1 MTILLRRITFLGLS
15 HVSDSSESSY
25 VAKDNMTF
33 SCKLMGKSLEGLLH
47 FWNCDLNDT
56 VGYRWSGTFLRSEEF
71 LSQFSDPN
79 HIIGDW
85 SVVYGAVV
93 KFVLACGQVVSELPV
108 WRRVVNESELC
119 SADRSLCLP
128 SGFLS
133 TIPWFRGC
141 RWIVI
146 GWFVHPTQHSS
157 LWSQFFVCRDRGK
170 KQFYQFK
177 VPVHKKTSEHLL
189 LSVSQFFGEESSTV
203 TVDRTVYFLYF
214 PIIIS

>member
-47 FWNCDLNDT
+47 FWNCYLNDT

-85 SVVYGAVV
+85 SVVLVKLAV
-93 KFVLACGQVVSELPV
+93 KLVLVCVSRRFRASSLKACGQWKWIVFSWPFTLSAVWFPFYDSVVSWMTVNCNRLIRSPNSALEFVKSVLRLP
-108 WRRVVNESELC
+108 
-119 SADRSLCLP
+119 
-128 SGFLS
+128 
-133 TIPWFRGC
+133 
-141 RWIVI
+141 
-146 GWFVHPTQHSS
+146 
-157 LWSQFFVCRDRGK
+157 WSR
-170 KQFYQFK
+170 
-177 VPVHKKTSEHLL
+177 
-189 LSVSQFFGEESSTV
+189 
-203 TVDRTVYFLYF
+203 
-214 PIIIS
+214 

>member
-33 SCKLMGKSLEGLLH
+33 SCKLMKKSLDGLLH

-85 SVVYGAVV
+85 SVVCEVGREICACLRSSSFRTSSL
-93 KFVLACGQVVSELPV
+93 KACGQCKWIVFSWPFTLSAVWFPVYDSVVSWMTVNCNRLIRSPNSALEFVKSILRLP
-108 WRRVVNESELC
+108 
-119 SADRSLCLP
+119 
-128 SGFLS
+128 
-133 TIPWFRGC
+133 
-141 RWIVI
+141 
-146 GWFVHPTQHSS
+146 
-157 LWSQFFVCRDRGK
+157 WSR
-170 KQFYQFK
+170 
-177 VPVHKKTSEHLL
+177 
-189 LSVSQFFGEESSTV
+189 
-203 TVDRTVYFLYF
+203 
-214 PIIIS
+214 